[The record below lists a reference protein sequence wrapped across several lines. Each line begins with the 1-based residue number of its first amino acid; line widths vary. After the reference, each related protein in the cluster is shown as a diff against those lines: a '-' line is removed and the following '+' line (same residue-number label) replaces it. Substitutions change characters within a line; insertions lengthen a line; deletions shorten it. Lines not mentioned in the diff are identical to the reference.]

1 MAGQQPSL
9 VTQTKLD
16 NTAVKDVKVET
27 TRTVKYILHIV
38 TSDNLNLPYAVAID
52 GVAQDAYKTK
62 PKRVSGKMGTITVS
76 NVKPGSSVTLFLNS
90 DAHPS
95 YRKNPVYKVTPND
108 RDVTVTITE
117 KEGKSSDTDTPVQ
130 SVDKDAAKEKAKKA
144 DTYTAPLTGD
154 IWMKVSHK
162 YAASEVAAL
171 LPADTSAEVQTAI
184 ESIYN
189 VLKSASVSFTVADK
203 TVTVSFA
210 DSENPNENINTGYT
224 LLGEGLTRVHPA
236 GYAALFNAA
245 IAAGVSKIT
254 MSSAWRPSLGSI
266 AHRSGLGLDV
276 NYVGGTRM
284 NRQELRKKTAPDTTN
299 VSEDEK
305 TLLTKFEQSK
315 KDQTAAAQKLAAAS
329 ALVKKT
335 KGDPA
340 KAPEAIE
347 AEKAAKDA
355 ATKAG
360 EDRKSAETAWNA
372 ERDKN
377 EPDGVRLFRGSLMK
391 CTCVSQLF
399 DPWFMDQDN
408 RDDDGHIPNMQ
419 VSANEKLHAHHLH
432 ITVYDPKIL

>member
-16 NTAVKDVKVET
+16 NNAVKDVKVET
-27 TRTVKYILHIV
+27 TRTVKYIVNIV
-38 TSDNLNLPYAVAID
+38 SADNLSIPYAVAID
-52 GVAQDAYKTK
+52 GVAQEAFKTK
-62 PKRVSGKMGTITVS
+62 PKRVSGEKGTITVS

-90 DAHPS
+90 DAHPA
-95 YRKNPVYKVTPND
+95 YRKNPVYKVTPNE

-117 KEGKSSDTDTPVQ
+117 KKGKFSDTDTPVQ
-130 SVDKDAAKEKAKKA
+130 SIDKDAAKEQAKKA

-171 LPADTSAEVQTAI
+171 MPADTSAEVQAAI

-189 VLKSASVSFTVADK
+189 ELKSASLSFTVDGK

-224 LLGEGLTRVHPA
+224 LLGAGLTRVHPA

-245 IAAGVSKIT
+245 VAAGVSKIT
-254 MSSAWRPSLGSI
+254 MSSAWRPLLGSI

-276 NYVGGTRM
+276 NYVGSTRM
-284 NRQELRKKTAPDTTN
+284 NRQELRKKSGPDTTN

-315 KDQTAAAQKLAAAS
+315 KDQAAAAKTLTAAS

-347 AEKAAKDA
+347 AEKKAKEA
-355 ATKAG
+355 ATKAD

-377 EPDGVRLFRGSLMK
+377 EPEGVRLLRGSLMK

-399 DPWFMDQDN
+399 DPWFMDTN
-408 RDDDGHIPNMQ
+408 NKDDIAHVPNMQ
-419 VSANEKLHAHHLH
+419 VSGNETLHAHHLH